1 MYYSETGADCQCGKP
16 SALRRGSDGTW
27 VRVTR
32 AAENMIFVGATDSK
46 AAVCVVYDG
55 HYSAAA
61 FARRRSLGWAGSQMD
76 LRRTVFGGIDE
87 MANLQDEFKIFKPK
101 RPFSESAALLGLG
114 GLHNARAKNRW
125 LDLLRNLPDNGD
137 QKIADALVANFKR
150 KQPLPCYMRA
160 HDLRTKGE
168 NKVVIA
174 ESDDP
179 LLEVIGEQGRE
190 LFEPLGIKPP
200 DLLNSGARVL
210 VQRHHL

>member
-1 MYYSETGADCQCGKP
+1 
-16 SALRRGSDGTW
+16 
-27 VRVTR
+27 
-32 AAENMIFVGATDSK
+32 
-46 AAVCVVYDG
+46 
-55 HYSAAA
+55 
-61 FARRRSLGWAGSQMD
+61 MD

-174 ESDDP
+174 ESGDP